1 MTDLKRIRVDQ
12 VGSLC
17 SPLLLQEVFGRYKRG
32 AATSQEL
39 SEAQDKA
46 ISASVA
52 KQTTLGLP
60 VVTDGELRRRNFQE
74 SFGLSVAGFD
84 QAAEDKSM
92 DHVTT
97 SPMARAEQD
106 FSAAGPAIVTRRKVV
121 ERLRL
126 VRNVPLDEYRITSK
140 LTKTPVKV
148 SVLSPDRISQRFD
161 WEHSTAVYPNM
172 DAFLADVVA
181 ITRQMIRQLVDA
193 GCSYIQIDAPGYTA
207 YADTVS
213 LERMRSRGEDPD
225 RNLERSIAADNAVI
239 EGFPGITFGIHLCKG
254 NARTTDPATGKVV
267 PQWHREGNY
276 DAIAERVFSQLKH
289 HRFLLEYDDERSG
302 GFEPLRHIPKG
313 AMAVVG
319 LVTTKRPDVESA
331 EFLKRRLD
339 EASKHISLDQLAISP
354 QCGFGG
360 LDHIVIPEEEQWR
373 KFERMMEIATEV
385 WGNVA

>member
-254 NARTTDPATGKVV
+254 NARTIDPATGKVV

-276 DAIAERVFSQLKH
+276 DAIAERVFSQLRH

-313 AMAVVG
+313 TMAVVG

>member
-97 SPMARAEQD
+97 CPMARAEQD

-126 VRNVPLDEYRITSK
+126 VRNVPLDEYQITSK

-161 WEHSTAVYPNM
+161 WEHSTAVYPDM

-254 NARTTDPATGKVV
+254 NARTIDPATGKVV

-313 AMAVVG
+313 TMAVVG
-319 LVTTKRPDVESA
+319 LITTKRPDVESA

>member
-254 NARTTDPATGKVV
+254 NARTIDPATGKVV